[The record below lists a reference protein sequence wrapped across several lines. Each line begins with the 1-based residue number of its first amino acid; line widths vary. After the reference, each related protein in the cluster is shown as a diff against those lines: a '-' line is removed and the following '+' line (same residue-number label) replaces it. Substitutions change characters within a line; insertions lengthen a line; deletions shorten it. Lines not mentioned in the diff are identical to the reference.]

1 MQNLLKSRRKAFAT
15 NCILLALVLSVFA
28 VGFLPA
34 KIAPIFRMDATVY
47 YNGNLA
53 SNKVSL
59 MVNVYE
65 GEGEVDAILTILR
78 EKSVKATFFM
88 GGCFASLHEET
99 VRKIVLEG
107 HELANHGYFHKQ
119 HDKLSLQDN
128 LMEIRACESVLESIC
143 GIKSNL
149 FAPPSGAYDEKT
161 VETAEAL
168 KMKTVL
174 WTRDTIDWRD
184 KNSATVYTRATKD
197 VLGGEFVLMHPTKHT
212 AAALNDILNYYES
225 CNLRAITVSENLQV
239 GE

>member
-59 MVNVYE
+59 MFNVYE

-149 FAPPSGAYDEKT
+149 FAPPSGAYSRTT
-161 VETAEAL
+161 VEAAKEL
-168 KMKTVL
+168 GYLTVM
-174 WTRDTIDWRD
+174 WTKDTIDWRD
-184 KNSATVYTRATKD
+184 NDPSIVLSRATKNPK
-197 VLGGEFVLMHPTKHT
+197 GGDLILMHPKAVTVSVLPQIIDFYVQKG
-212 AAALNDILNYYES
+212 
-225 CNLRAITVSENLQV
+225 LRPVTVSENII
-239 GE
+239 G